1 MQDVRITSFSKDK
14 QGGSGS
20 GGGSGKTTTTA
31 VRAVERLATE
41 RKIWGQTFDGSYD
54 VNGVFTARF
63 ADGTVIT
70 IDENGI
76 RSNKDLTIHADNDLT
91 FEVGGE
97 MNQKY
102 ENGNIDLGKGKL
114 SADRIDVNEI
124 HDNGNGEIVFSSK
137 AYFDQGIDL
146 GGDLTVKNIYSDN
159 ITNSGEVRTK
169 DLLVTGNAHFF
180 HLVIDEIEHA
190 GGQTILSAASMTID
204 DWEQGRSNYTSTQGL
219 DLTGDGTADYAWQTI
234 RIYQI
239 CQDED
244 GQETQNQFKALDQII
259 SYTANV
265 SPDSLLDARSWWTL
279 VVATDH
285 NVRRV
290 IGRKDRLCN
299 MVEVV
304 AKIKKSENGEW
315 EDPSWGEVIPKV
327 GDNCALLGSKN
338 PDRQA
343 AIMMAAYNTIDLNLH
358 APCFAQYANIDD
370 FSLDGKAV
378 TYFSREKNKIQGD
391 LLVESGKTV
400 DDIVRGIREQLATM
414 KLTIDGFEVDVVDR
428 TTGSVNLL
436 DGTNFHIDETALDK
450 WAVTGT
456 VQTNAPG
463 AMAGYGYLHM
473 APGSSIAQSVAGK
486 LMGGQWYTISFYAN
500 SDGAGI
506 TTEFSQTV
514 ADIDTKIWEYGEESE
529 TKFAPL
535 SAKYEWNDNDS
546 RRKSALNGFYRHW
559 MSFKTLE
566 GLSSEASINFVL
578 RCTGWASISMLKLE
592 EGQFCSGY
600 DYSPKDKEGMFKVSA
615 DEIYLRI
622 RDGLKTT
629 GIDIET
635 GVITL
640 DADKVV
646 INGALGVH
654 DQTTDDETAAA
665 SDVNGLTMYDI
676 DGRAAVQIKSTSVG
690 QWDDFD
696 PKVYGNISSATGINF
711 EEHSYNFAN
720 ADNQI
725 GLIPAGS
732 TIVFQNISVWVLS
745 FKKANDGTAYDHHYP
760 AGAGKFLIKIR
771 RSDNDGTGH
780 LVQTLEK
787 AVTVDA
793 VGNVSVKNPNL
804 SYKVDVAGKYSVQL
818 EFRTDIPIGNNNT
831 ETSGIINCQYTYH
844 ASRTTLLGVDGM
856 YVAQDADRV
865 MHISNEGIYIRQG
878 TFQERGQYRFTEK
891 GLLRG
896 IPSGGKTNNDGTFQ
910 PYIGWYGV
918 NNYMPFNE
926 ITHANYQYV
935 NIPTR
940 GYSRWACLL
949 NAEDING
956 DIIIT
961 EGHRRSE
968 YSFDDYDDEVWILLP
983 KTGWYDNATGI
994 SHTLPPGWRVRIQN
1008 CIVGPYRP
1016 RIYISTQD
1024 LASWGGYDSKQT
1036 IWDTNRNGNEYCE
1049 LYNSD
1054 AADEFWYYGGGWWF
1068 QRRDTQ

>member
-54 VNGVFTARF
+54 VNGTFTARF

-180 HLVIDEIEHA
+180 NLVIDEIEHA

-204 DWEQGRSNYTSTQGL
+204 DWEEGRSNYTSTQGL

-265 SPDSLLDARSWWTL
+265 SPDSQLDARSWWTL

-343 AIMMAAYNTIDLNLH
+343 AILMAAYNTIDLNLH

-463 AMAGYGYLHM
+463 AMAGYGFLHM

-629 GIDIET
+629 GIDIESGT
-635 GVITL
+635 ITL
-640 DADKVV
+640 DADKVIV
-646 INGALGVH
+646 NGALGVQ
-654 DQTTDDETAAA
+654 DQVDPETGALSDLNGFTVYDVDGRPAVQLKSAKIGSYDNYNPISIFNCAYTHSKDDWSVDKTHYAGASAQKSIGLVPAGSRIVLTYVLVGGIMAGTDNGYGGFNPEGIEYPDGE
-665 SDVNGLTMYDI
+665 DVQADIMLWRSGDDGTLHKEATKTVSLGKVRNGGSYAHSAWGGVSGSYNGGSNVVAYFDI
-676 DGRAAVQIKSTSVG
+676 DVPSVYSLSFN
-690 QWDDFD
+690 WKIV
-696 PKVYGNISSATGINF
+696 PEKN
-711 EEHSYNFAN
+711 
-720 ADNQI
+720 
-725 GLIPAGS
+725 IPAGKR
-732 TIVFQNISVWVLS
+732 IVCTLHLSGFFTTKYTTFLGTDGLYVGADDTHMLWVGT
-745 FKKANDGTAYDHHYP
+745 DG
-760 AGAGKFLIKIR
+760 I
-771 RSDNDGTGH
+771 
-780 LVQTLEK
+780 
-787 AVTVDA
+787 
-793 VGNVSVKNPNL
+793 
-804 SYKVDVAGKYSVQL
+804 
-818 EFRTDIPIGNNNT
+818 
-831 ETSGIINCQYTYH
+831 
-844 ASRTTLLGVDGM
+844 
-856 YVAQDADRV
+856 V
-865 MHISNEGIYIRQG
+865 MQ
-878 TFQERGQYRFTEK
+878 
-891 GLLRG
+891 
-896 IPSGGKTNNDGTFQ
+896 
-910 PYIGWYGV
+910 
-918 NNYMPFNE
+918 
-926 ITHANYQYV
+926 
-935 NIPTR
+935 
-940 GYSRWACLL
+940 
-949 NAEDING
+949 
-956 DIIIT
+956 
-961 EGHRRSE
+961 
-968 YSFDDYDDEVWILLP
+968 
-983 KTGWYDNATGI
+983 
-994 SHTLPPGWRVRIQN
+994 
-1008 CIVGPYRP
+1008 
-1016 RIYISTQD
+1016 
-1024 LASWGGYDSKQT
+1024 
-1036 IWDTNRNGNEYCE
+1036 NGNENVYKFVDNGFVVRKASGMYE
-1049 LYNSD
+1049 DS
-1054 AADEFWYYGGGWWF
+1054 
-1068 QRRDTQ
+1068 TS